1 MENPLEFTSIHIGL
15 PNYSNCVL
23 FFDKPIDEALLSAL
37 PTDYRKILF
46 SSIYNFKLFNTD
58 NIAIINRNIL
68 DEMMDDNETAYN
80 KLFDPELLKKPVRK
94 GNKIGG
100 NKNGNMAKY
109 KSNRLDLEWLYK
121 YLKEAL
127 EATTYLIEANYFYR
141 KNVLRLDNIGDTI
154 DYYMNSA
161 YFMKSDMYYYRIML
175 NKLMEQIMNDIRNMN
190 TSEFKID
197 KSIEKIIEILAI
209 E

>member
-1 MENPLEFTSIHIGL
+1 MGTWQNIKNLIGL
-15 PNYSNCVL
+15 GNNIVKAGST
-23 FFDKPIDEALLSAL
+23 AL
-37 PTDYRKILF
+37 
-46 SSIYNFKLFNTD
+46 
-58 NIAIINRNIL
+58 NIL
-68 DEMMDDNETAYN
+68 NKVSNRKVIDYKVPDMVPESDDITKIEGYYVINMKSAV
-80 KLFDPELLKKPVRK
+80 KK
-94 GNKIGG
+94 ITL
-100 NKNGNMAKY
+100 AEY
-109 KSNRLDLEWLYK
+109 ESNRLDLEWLYK

-141 KNVLRLDNIGDTI
+141 KNVLRLDNIGDNI

-161 YFMKSDMYYYRIML
+161 YYMKSDMYYYRIML
-175 NKLMEQIMNDIRNMN
+175 NKLMEQIMNDIRSMN